1 MRLRK
6 ILKFINSNDILL
18 IFLIT
23 IVHFGTIIFT
33 FHNIIF
39 QAWLSQG
46 SKHISHLDLWFDCL
60 SYSIFTTLL
69 ISYFCFNKMH
79 FLKIKHVK
87 YMIYLIFIFL
97 MLILIY
103 IINAA
108 FRIILVFDGDWN
120 KFLTILINLIKNYT
134 FLNIYLVLS
143 SWLFY
148 SQIKLL
154 LKNYLGE
161 TEIISQLASDEK
173 IYFIALKLGQEYVI
187 EPESINFVIA
197 DGNYM
202 NLHLDEGIFPIR
214 ITLEQLA
221 RKLNTSSFYRINRS
235 TIINACFIKKL
246 DDKQEN
252 VLLKNNQV
260 YPISK
265 SRRKLLK
272 ENLNTANLINT
283 DESHSI

>member
-1 MRLRK
+1 
-6 ILKFINSNDILL
+6 
-18 IFLIT
+18 
-23 IVHFGTIIFT
+23 
-33 FHNIIF
+33 
-39 QAWLSQG
+39 
-46 SKHISHLDLWFDCL
+46 
-60 SYSIFTTLL
+60 
-69 ISYFCFNKMH
+69 
-79 FLKIKHVK
+79 
-87 YMIYLIFIFL
+87 
-97 MLILIY
+97 MLILIN
-103 IINAA
+103 IINAV
-108 FRIILVFDGDWN
+108 FRIILVFDGDWS
-120 KFLTILINLIKNYT
+120 KFLIILINLIKNYT

-161 TEIISQLASDEK
+161 TEIIPQLASDEK
-173 IYFIALKLGQEYVI
+173 VYFIALKLGQEYVI
-187 EPESINFVIA
+187 EPESINYVIA

-221 RKLNTSSFYRINRS
+221 RKLNISSFYRINRS
-235 TIINACFIKKL
+235 TIINARFIKKL

-265 SRRKLLK
+265 SRRKFLK
-272 ENLNTANLINT
+272 ENLNTINSINI
-283 DESHSI
+283 DESRSI